1 MDSIVAVTQ
10 YIPTKKQETN
20 ASKLLLSLR
29 QFFNSYIFYVLETL
43 IACVFVLCRQE
54 VIGVIAFVALI
65 TVLLVVCE
73 DILPTTLPF
82 LLVCTF
88 STNCYDSFD
97 TFIGYAIYAPVVAV
111 AFIAHFVMYH
121 KPYYFGE
128 SMYGICAVSIAVLL
142 GGVGDFA
149 FLDYVYGAYYVLGL
163 GVGMLV
169 AYYFM
174 KSQFSVQR
182 DYDIRKRFAVIMT
195 LMGCLCVA
203 MILIGR
209 IREWAGLEFE
219 VQGGRGFSPN
229 NLATMLMFAMPFP
242 LYLTKKNDWWA
253 IVTAMMYGAICLTSS
268 RGGLIFGSVEFIV
281 CCTYWVYIT
290 KKRTQRIL
298 YCIFIALAIL
308 LSLGGTIV
316 DVIKDRFVGESVVNS
331 ARWLMLSEAIER
343 FTADPLFGS
352 GILDDTLTYS
362 SVKKQGTMSWY
373 HMMIPQIIGSMGL
386 VGVAAYGYQAY
397 ARFKL
402 IFTKKS
408 SWALVLGISYLGIFM
423 MSQVNPGEFCPLP
436 FELLTVLL
444 FILQEYRLEQENL
457 PLTGQEYG
465 SIRKG
470 YAVLI

>member
-1 MDSIVAVTQ
+1 MDITNIKNKS
-10 YIPTKKQETN
+10 TKGQ
-20 ASKLLLSLR
+20 AFLRSLR
-29 QFFNSYIFYVLETL
+29 DFFNSYIFYVLETL
-43 IACVFVLCRQE
+43 LACTFVLCRQE
-54 VIGVIAFVALI
+54 VVGVIAFIALLAVI
-65 TVLLVVCE
+65 LVVCE
-73 DILPTTLPF
+73 DVLPTTLPF

-97 TFIGYAIYAPVVAV
+97 TFIGYVVYAPVVV
-111 AFIAHFVMYH
+111 AALVAHFVMYH

-128 SMYGICAVSIAVLL
+128 SMYGICAVSIAILL
-142 GGVGDFA
+142 GGVGSFA
-149 FLDYVYGAYYVLGL
+149 FLDYVYGAYYILGL
-163 GVGMLV
+163 GVGMVV
-169 AYYFM
+169 AYYLM
-174 KSQFSVQR
+174 KSQFSAQR

-209 IREWAGLEFE
+209 IREWTGLEFE

-253 IVTAMMYGAICLTSS
+253 ILTAMMYGAICFTSS

-281 CCTYWVYIT
+281 CCVYWVYIT
-290 KKRTQRIL
+290 TKRTQRIL
-298 YCIFIALAIL
+298 YCVFIAAALF

-316 DVIKDRFVGESVVNS
+316 DVIKDRFVDEGVVNS
-331 ARWLMLSEAIER
+331 ARWIMIKEAVAR
-343 FTADPLFGS
+343 FKKNPLFGS
-352 GILDDTLTYS
+352 GILDDTLFYS
-362 SVKKQGTMSWY
+362 EFKKRGTMSWY

-402 IFTKKS
+402 VFVKMS
-408 SWALVLGISYLGIFM
+408 SWSLVLGISYLGILM

-444 FILQEYRLEQENL
+444 FILQEHRLEQDSL
-457 PLTGQEYG
+457 PLVRRMGKRQTGE
-465 SIRKG
+465 
-470 YAVLI
+470 